1 MISGNPSPLSSP
13 IDATAQRALDELV
26 RTLST
31 TQIAWV
37 SGYLARFAEQAVANV
52 AEEEPAEVVTIL
64 YGSQGGNT
72 KGLAEQLHARAQ
84 AGGIGTQLLSMA
96 ELAPRKLAKLQRVI
110 LLTSTHG
117 EGEPPESA
125 YALHAFVMDQ
135 DAPRMELLQF
145 AVIGLGDS
153 SYERYC
159 QTAVDFDRRLAQLG
173 ARRMLPLQCCD
184 VEYEADA
191 QRWQTDVLGRLAALA
206 AKRPAQVAAW
216 PRGRTEPAESYTK
229 ENPYAATLL
238 ENRRITTLDAVAE
251 VRHLALGVE
260 PRRVR
265 YRPGDTLGVCFRND
279 PVLVDSILERLG
291 LDASSPVSQDDS
303 VQALGQVLTERL
315 ELTQVHPTT
324 VRRWS
329 DHAQASRLQA
339 IVADPAKLRNYAR
352 RRQLIDL
359 IMDFP
364 ASIDADALIELLP
377 RIQPRLYSIAS
388 SQAEIDDEIHLTLS
402 VVRYR
407 RAGEPRLG
415 GASGFLAE
423 RLRPNERL
431 AVYPVDNPSFHL
443 PTSSGVDI
451 IMIGAGT
458 GIAPYRGF
466 LQERAATGDRGRNW
480 LLFGNRHFHRD
491 FLYQLDWQA
500 QRKAGLLHRAS
511 LAFSR
516 DGAGKVYVQD
526 RLRTEARELFRW
538 LEEGAH
544 LYVCGATEMG
554 EAVHQALIDVAGR
567 EGGLQE
573 DAATDYIDTLRRE
586 ARYHRD
592 LY

>member
-1 MISGNPSPLSSP
+1 MVSGNSSPLSSP
-13 IDATAQRALDELV
+13 IDAAAQRALEQLV
-26 RTLST
+26 RPLSA
-31 TQIAWV
+31 TQIAWL
-37 SGYLARFAEQAVANV
+37 SGYLAQLAEQAVANA
-52 AEEEPAEVVTIL
+52 AEDEPAEVVTIL
-64 YGSQGGNT
+64 FGSQSGNT
-72 KGLAEQLHARAQ
+72 KGLAEQLHTRAQ
-84 AGGIGTQLLSMA
+84 ADGIGTYLLSMA

-125 YALHAFVMDQ
+125 YALHAFVMDEN
-135 DAPRMELLQF
+135 APRMESLQF

-153 SYERYC
+153 SYEHYC

-191 QRWQTDVLGRLAALA
+191 QRWQTDVLGRLVALR
-206 AKRPAQVAAW
+206 AKRPATVAAR
-216 PRGRTEPAESYTK
+216 PLEPSETAAPYTK

-238 ENRRITTLDAVAE
+238 ENRRITTPDAVAD
-251 VRHLALGVE
+251 VRHLALGID
-260 PRRVR
+260 PRLVR

-279 PVLVDSILERLG
+279 PALVDRIVERLG
-291 LDASSPVSQDDS
+291 LDASSPVSQDDGA
-303 VQALGQVLTERL
+303 QPLGQVLTERL

-329 DHAQASRLQA
+329 EHVQASRLQA
-339 IVADPAKLRNYAR
+339 IIADPAKLRDYAR
-352 RRQLIDL
+352 RRQLLDL
-359 IMDFP
+359 ITDFP
-364 ASIDADALIELLP
+364 ASIDADVLSGLLP
-377 RIQPRLYSIAS
+377 RLQPRLYSIAS
-388 SQAEIDDEIHLTLS
+388 SQAELDDEVHLTVAVL
-402 VVRYR
+402 RYR
-407 RAGEPRLG
+407 RSGQRRLG

-423 RLRPNERL
+423 RLRPNDSL
-431 AVYPVDNPSFHL
+431 SVYPVHNPSFHL
-443 PTSSGVDI
+443 PTPSGVDI

-466 LQERAATGDRGRNW
+466 LQDRAAAGDRGRNW
-480 LLFGNRHFHRD
+480 LLFGNRHFQRD

-500 QRKAGLLHRAS
+500 QRKAGLLNRVS

-516 DGAGKVYVQD
+516 DRAQKVYVQD
-526 RLRTEARELFRW
+526 RVRTEARELFRW

-544 LYVCGATEMG
+544 LYVCGASAMG
-554 EAVHQALIDVAGR
+554 EAVHRALIDMVGR

-573 DAATDYIDTLRRE
+573 DAATDYIDNLRRE